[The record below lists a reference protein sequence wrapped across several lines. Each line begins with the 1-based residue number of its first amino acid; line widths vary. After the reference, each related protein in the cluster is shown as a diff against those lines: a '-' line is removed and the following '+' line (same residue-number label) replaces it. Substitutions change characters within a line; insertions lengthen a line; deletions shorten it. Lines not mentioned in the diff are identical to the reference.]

1 MKTLRLLAFLAM
13 SFSLHCKPADAQS
26 SPEGDVERGR
36 RIWSSH
42 GCYQCHGTQGQGS
55 NAGSRL
61 APDPIP
67 YEAFRQLV
75 RQPRARMPP
84 YSPRILSDQDLA
96 DIHAYLRT
104 IPKARSVSEI
114 PLLRATPEPRTRP

>member
-1 MKTLRLLAFLAM
+1 MRRTALLLAVVLAL
-13 SFSLHCKPADAQS
+13 SVGDGLAQS
-26 SPEGDVERGR
+26 PASGDVERGR
-36 RIWSSH
+36 KIFVSH

-67 YEAFRQLV
+67 LQALVLLV

-84 YSPRILSDQDLA
+84 YSPRILSDQDLR
-96 DIHAYLRT
+96 DIHAYLT
-104 IPKARSVSEI
+104 SIPKARPVAEI
-114 PLLRATPEPRTRP
+114 PLLAAPP